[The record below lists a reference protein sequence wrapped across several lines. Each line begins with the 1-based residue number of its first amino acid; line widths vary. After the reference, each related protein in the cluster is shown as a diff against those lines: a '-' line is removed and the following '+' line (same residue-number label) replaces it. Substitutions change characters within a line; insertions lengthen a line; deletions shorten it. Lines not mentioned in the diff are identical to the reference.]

1 MGYFVKA
8 GEDLLN
14 VIRIQKV
21 IKQEVDTFCLL
32 NY

>member
-8 GEDLLN
+8 GEESLT